1 MNVIRG
7 LAQGVNRLM
16 GGRQHYAAAIAI
28 FSLGV
33 TLILGVVAVQKGPGK
48 TSGSVFGWICLCYG
62 VLLFILSVVVSLRG
76 PMVTSREQK
85 AASEAAE
92 KIIKELEA
100 DLQKVTEAKQTNQ
113 LWSYWNP
120 LSFRAWK
127 AEGYVIKSLAPGIF
141 EQVATAYDYLKELNM
156 RTIPVRAHLLK
167 ADHVLNDL
175 GNAIQ
180 KINAGLNAL
189 STLRNRQPD

>member
-1 MNVIRG
+1 
-7 LAQGVNRLM
+7 M

-28 FSLGV
+28 VSLGV
-33 TLILGVVAVQKGPGK
+33 TLILGVGVVAVQKGPGK

-92 KIIKELEA
+92 RIIKELEA
-100 DLQKVTEAKQTNQ
+100 DLQKVKEAKQTNQ

-120 LSFRAWK
+120 LSFRAWE

-141 EQVATAYDYLKELNM
+141 EQVATAYDYLKELNR
-156 RTIPVRAHLLK
+156 RTIPVRAHLSK
-167 ADHVLNDL
+167 ADHILDDL

-180 KINAGLNAL
+180 KIDAGLSAL